1 MKTFDRSL
9 AGRWPGRV
17 FGPLLAALA
26 VCVMTAPVLAAA
38 EAVTEG
44 QLEAVRPDG
53 QPLGMCPLKHT
64 DVQVSIS
71 GFIARVTLTQQ
82 FENPYQETIEAV
94 YRFPMSDRA
103 AVDQMTMTIG
113 DRVIKG
119 VVKEREEA
127 RRIYER
133 AKQAGQAAS
142 LLDQERPNIF
152 TQSVANILPGARID
166 ITISYVEYLDYEDG
180 RYEYSFPMVVGPR
193 YMPGAPSGTGT
204 TQAPDAARISPPVT
218 PEGTRA
224 GHDIALSVTL
234 DAGVPIQSLK
244 SVQHE
249 VETERPAA
257 EKAVVKLRNQ
267 QEIPN
272 RDFVLEY
279 EVAQEKISD
288 AVLTHV
294 DARGGFATLVLY
306 PPKRVAPEQATPKE
320 MYFVID
326 SSGSMRG
333 FPIEKAKKT
342 MRLCIEQMNPNDTFN
357 LVTFAGG
364 VGYCFERPVP
374 NTAENRA
381 RALQYLESLEGSGGT
396 EMMKAIRAAL
406 GGPRDEERLRI
417 VCFMTDGFIGNDME
431 ILGEIKKS
439 AENARVFAF
448 GIGSSVNRFLIEGM
462 AREGRGEAE
471 IVTLESD
478 GDSAAQRFHERIHS
492 PVLTDI
498 SVDFGGLDLH
508 DAYPGPKALPDLFSA
523 KPVVLKARYTK
534 GGQGTITL
542 RGKTVNGPYERSIDV
557 VLPEEAAG
565 GGTGHDVLAPLWAR
579 ARIDELMSQD
589 WAGVQTGQPKE
600 EIKKSIIELGLNFGL
615 VTQYTSFVA
624 VEERVINEDGK
635 VKTVEV
641 PVEMPDGVSYE
652 GIFGEA
658 PQPLASKA
666 AGFQNVTIGGA
677 LRVRGNI
684 EDSAMAAPAAEM
696 TAPPPLSLP
705 EPVPVEKDEE
715 TKPNPKL
722 DAALHGLAAKLV
734 NGNYESGAVKV
745 ENGWVKVFVR
755 VTDLSESNLV
765 RLRESGVDIVS
776 VTHSSKTVLARVKVE
791 DLNKVAAL
799 AFVVRVEP
807 PQF

>member
-1 MKTFDRSL
+1 MKTLQIIPMSAPSRFAHVFTLAVLSVCSL
-9 AGRWPGRV
+9 TNP
-17 FGPLLAALA
+17 ALA
-26 VCVMTAPVLAAA
+26 VDQG
-38 EAVTEG
+38 VTEG
-44 QLEAVRPDG
+44 HLEALQPDG

-64 DVQVSIS
+64 DVQVNIS

-119 VVKEREEA
+119 MVKEREEA
-127 RRIYER
+127 RRIYEQ

-152 TQSVANILPGARID
+152 TQSVANILAGARID

-180 RYEYSFPMVVGPR
+180 RYAFSFPMVVGPR

-204 TQAPDAARISPPVT
+204 TQVPDAARISPPVT
-218 PEGTRA
+218 PEGRRA
-224 GHDIALSVTL
+224 GHDIALSLML

-249 VETERPAA
+249 VDTERSAA

-279 EVAQEKISD
+279 AVAQEEISD
-288 AVLTHV
+288 AILTHV

-357 LVTFAGG
+357 LVSFAGG
-364 VGYCFERPVP
+364 VGYCFDKPVP
-374 NTAENRA
+374 NTPENRA
-381 RALQYLESLEGSGGT
+381 RALQYLEAIEGSGGT
-396 EMMKAIRAAL
+396 EMMKAVRAAL
-406 GGPRDEERLRI
+406 GGARDEERLRV

-431 ILGEIKKS
+431 LLGEIRTN
-439 AENARVFAF
+439 ATAARVFSF
-448 GIGSSVNRFLIEGM
+448 GIGSSVNRFFVENM

-478 GDSAAQRFHERIHS
+478 GDAAAQRFHERIHS

-508 DAYPGPKALPDLFSA
+508 DVYPDPKALPDLFSA

-534 GGQGTITL
+534 GGQGVITL
-542 RGKTVNGPYERSIDV
+542 RGRTVDGPCERRIDI
-557 VLPEEAAG
+557 VLPGETAEADS
-565 GGTGHDVLAPLWAR
+565 HDVLAPLWAR
-579 ARIDELMSQD
+579 ARIDDLMGQD
-589 WAGVQTGQPKE
+589 WAGIQSGQPKE
-600 EIKKSIIELGLNFGL
+600 DIKKSIIDLGLQFSL

-635 VKTVEV
+635 VRTVEV

-652 GIFGEA
+652 GVFGAEA
-658 PQPLASKA
+658 APVTSKS
-666 AGFQNVTIGGA
+666 GGLQNVVVGGA
-677 LRVRGNI
+677 LRVRGRI
-684 EDSAMAAPAAEM
+684 ATDSAMTAPAAEPS
-696 TAPPPLSLP
+696 APQLAP
-705 EPVPVEKDEE
+705 EPEMALAEKDEAA
-715 TKPNPKL
+715 NVHPKL
-722 DAALHGLAAKLV
+722 DVALRGLAAKLV
-734 NGNYESGAVKV
+734 NGSYESGAVKV
-745 ENGWVKVFVR
+745 ENGWVKVFIR
-755 VTDLSESNLV
+755 VNDLVESSLV
-765 RLRESGVDIVS
+765 RLRESGADIVS
-776 VTHSSKTVLARVKVE
+776 VTHSSKTVLARIKVE
-791 DLNKVAAL
+791 DLNRIAAL
-799 AFVVRVEP
+799 AFVVRIEP